1 MLILTVPT
9 RAKTMGNAKLLITNP
24 IVMKIDSSKQ
34 GVVPDSEFSIVRLAI
49 NVGTTDK
56 T

>member
-24 IVMKIDSSKQ
+24 IVIKMESSKH
-34 GVVPDSEFSIVRLAI
+34 GVVPDSVFCIVLLAS